1 VDESGCVVE
10 VEGTWGGHALG
21 AENGHCELPAKPTVG
36 AGWEEVCRCI
46 NVNHRHSKT
55 LETRT
60 RFDIYINRR
69 KICSWFMERYKIPL
83 VNGFGRT
90 IGYGDRWWTH
100 RVRDGR
106 ERPILGE
113 KHVGITIACLDEDG
127 RILVQHRRHRIFDK
141 VWSLSGDTHPRKY
154 GSSKA
159 ESLSEAARRCAKE
172 DLGITIK
179 SWRKIL
185 SVSYSA
191 RDPRD
196 PRYCENELL
205 SVLAAKHRG
214 PMNMNR
220 DSAYELRWAE
230 FAEIS
235 GDSQTDLRKKPIDRK
250 YAPWVHAMFSLPHE
264 RVEEAFLVS

>member
-1 VDESGCVVE
+1 MRCLQARHLPPESKRDSTTERYRIPLLDES
-10 VEGTWGGHALG
+10 
-21 AENGHCELPAKPTVG
+21 
-36 AGWEEVCRCI
+36 
-46 NVNHRHSKT
+46 
-55 LETRT
+55 
-60 RFDIYINRR
+60 
-69 KICSWFMERYKIPL
+69 
-83 VNGFGRT
+83 GRT

-100 RVRDGR
+100 RVRDGPDG
-106 ERPILGE
+106 PILGQ
-113 KHVGITIACLDEDG
+113 KHAGITIACVDQRG

-179 SWRKIL
+179 SWRQIL

-205 SVLAAKHRG
+205 HVLAAKHSG
-214 PMNMNR
+214 PVNMNR
-220 DSAYELRWAE
+220 NSAYELQWAE

-235 GDSQTDLRKKPIDRK
+235 RDSQTDSKKAPIDRK
-250 YAPWVHAMFSLPHE
+250 YAPWVHAMFSLPRE
-264 RVEEAFLVS
+264 RVEKAFQVI

>member
-1 VDESGCVVE
+1 
-10 VEGTWGGHALG
+10 
-21 AENGHCELPAKPTVG
+21 
-36 AGWEEVCRCI
+36 
-46 NVNHRHSKT
+46 
-55 LETRT
+55 
-60 RFDIYINRR
+60 
-69 KICSWFMERYKIPL
+69 MERYNIPL
-83 VNGFGRT
+83 VNGSGRI

-106 ERPILGE
+106 KDPILGK
-113 KHVGITIACLDEDG
+113 KHVGITIACLDDDG
-127 RILVQHRRHRIFDK
+127 RILVQLRRHRIFDK

-154 GSSKA
+154 ESSKV

-179 SWRKIL
+179 SWRQIL

-205 SVLAAKHRG
+205 SVLAAKHAG
-214 PMNMNR
+214 PVNMNR
-220 DSAYELRWAE
+220 NSAYELRWAE

-235 GDSQTDLRKKPIDRK
+235 RDSQTDLSKKPSSRK
-250 YAPWVHAMFSLPHE
+250 YAPWVHAMFSLPPE
-264 RVEEAFLVS
+264 RVEEAFKDPNRNQRRN

>member
-1 VDESGCVVE
+1 
-10 VEGTWGGHALG
+10 
-21 AENGHCELPAKPTVG
+21 
-36 AGWEEVCRCI
+36 
-46 NVNHRHSKT
+46 
-55 LETRT
+55 
-60 RFDIYINRR
+60 
-69 KICSWFMERYKIPL
+69 MERYKIPL
-83 VNGFGRT
+83 VNGSGRT

-106 ERPILGE
+106 ESPTLGE

-127 RILVQHRRHRIFDK
+127 RILVQHRRHKIFDK

-154 GSSKA
+154 ESSNV

-179 SWRKIL
+179 SWRQIL

-191 RDPRD
+191 RDSRD

-205 SVLAAKHRG
+205 YVLAAKHSG
-214 PMNMNR
+214 LVNMNR
-220 DSAYELRWAE
+220 NSAYELQWAE

-235 GDSQTDLRKKPIDRK
+235 SDSQTDSKKAPIDRK
-250 YAPWVHAMFSLPHE
+250 YAHWVHAMFSLPHE
-264 RVEEAFLVS
+264 RVEEAFHVK

>member
-1 VDESGCVVE
+1 VDESGGVVQ
-10 VEGTWGGHALG
+10 VEGARSCDTFS
-21 AENGHCELPAKPTVG
+21 AENGHGELLAKSTIST
-36 AGWEEVCRCI
+36 GWEKVCWCI
-46 NVNHRHSKT
+46 NVNHRHSRT
-55 LETRT
+55 GETRK

-69 KICSWFMERYKIPL
+69 ETCSWFMERYKIPL
-83 VNGFGRT
+83 VSGVGRT

-100 RVRDGR
+100 RVKDGR
-106 ERPILGE
+106 ENPILGE
-113 KHVGITIACLDEDG
+113 KHVGITIACLDGDG

-154 GSSKA
+154 ESSKV

-172 DLGITIK
+172 DLGVVVK
-179 SWRKIL
+179 NWRKIL

-205 SVLAAKHRG
+205 SVLAAKHGG
-214 PMNMNR
+214 PVSMNR
-220 DSAYELRWAE
+220 NSAYELRWAK

-235 GDSQTDLRKKPIDRK
+235 RDSQVDSKKEPIDRK

-264 RVEEAFLVS
+264 RVEEAFLVN